1 MAKNF
6 SDYDDLSV
14 NPKKDIKKAQK
25 LLEKIKEEIATK
37 KIKENIK
44 YLKQGESPSWTKL
57 LEEIQHKKDNI
68 NK

>member
-25 LLEKIKEEIATK
+25 LLEKIKKKQQQKKEK
-37 KIKENIK
+37 KI
-44 YLKQGESPSWTKL
+44 
-57 LEEIQHKKDNI
+57 
-68 NK
+68 